1 MELDH
6 LGGEDLGAFGRL
18 GIRTVFDM
26 RTESERAAQPD
37 VIPEGTEQLVCD
49 MLKDS
54 QSRPHPR
61 SYSRSPRSRD
71 RAGHARRRQGCRAVR
86 AGPTGRSGWAAAA
99 TLLLLGVSQ
108 DDVFSDYELTNRDLV
123 PALKPVLEYFRA
135 VGGDPDLLK
144 PVLGVD
150 PDYLRASLDEMH
162 QHFGSIDSYFADGL
176 GLGIDAHGQQVRR
189 YALTD

>member
-1 MELDH
+1 
-6 LGGEDLGAFGRL
+6 
-18 GIRTVFDM
+18 
-26 RTESERAAQPD
+26 
-37 VIPEGTEQLVCD
+37 
-49 MLKDS
+49 
-54 QSRPHPR
+54 
-61 SYSRSPRSRD
+61 
-71 RAGHARRRQGCRAVR
+71 
-86 AGPTGRSGWAAAA
+86 
-99 TLLLLGVSQ
+99 
-108 DDVFSDYELTNRDLV
+108 VFSDYELTNRDLV

-176 GLGIDAHGQQVRR
+176 GLGIDAHGQQVLR

>member
-1 MELDH
+1 MGQLYRSMELDH

-71 RAGHARRRQGCRAVR
+71 RAGHARRRQGRRAAR
-86 AGPTGRSGWAAAA
+86 AGLPGDRAGRPRQPCSCWASAR
-99 TLLLLGVSQ
+99 TTCSRTT
-108 DDVFSDYELTNRDLV
+108 S
-123 PALKPVLEYFRA
+123 
-135 VGGDPDLLK
+135 
-144 PVLGVD
+144 
-150 PDYLRASLDEMH
+150 
-162 QHFGSIDSYFADGL
+162 
-176 GLGIDAHGQQVRR
+176 
-189 YALTD
+189 